1 MKVIAIQR
9 FKDKKEGVIRER
21 GDTFII
27 SKERFSEINS
37 TCKMVAEVAEETKP
51 TAAKSTVKKRGAKK

>member
-1 MKVIAIQR
+1 MKVRVIQR
-9 FKDKKEGVIRER
+9 FNDKKEGVIRER

-27 SKERFSEINS
+27 SKERFLEINS
-37 TCKMVAEVAEETKP
+37 TFKLVEEVAEETKP

>member
-1 MKVIAIQR
+1 MKVKVIER
-9 FKDKKEGVIRER
+9 FKDSKEGVIRER

-51 TAAKSTVKKRGAKK
+51 KSTTKKRGAKK

>member
-1 MKVIAIQR
+1 MKVRVIQR
-9 FKDKKEGVIRER
+9 FNDKKEGVIRER

-51 TAAKSTVKKRGAKK
+51 TASKSTTKKRGAKK